1 MTAPTCP
8 KCGAALPRDGVC
20 PACLVRSAAINEGS
34 TRTDAGS
41 ILHRPASIG
50 PYKVLDT
57 LGEGGMGI
65 VYLVDQEH
73 PLRRRVALKVIKIG
87 MDTRDVVARFESEGQ
102 ALALMDHPHIAQVY
116 DAGVIHR
123 DLKPQNIMVTK
134 SRHVRL
140 LDFGIAKVGDD
151 SVSAPDS
158 TRSMETAVLALLG
171 TPAYMAPEQIQQH
184 HVDERCDFVAL
195 VAVLYECLTGRR
207 AFSGSSVVE
216 VLGQVLHVDPPP
228 ASQLRANLIEAHHS
242 LPAAARKDPRDRFQS
257 SAVSCDR

>member
-1 MTAPTCP
+1 M
-8 KCGAALPRDGVC
+8 
-20 PACLVRSAAINEGS
+20 
-34 TRTDAGS
+34 
-41 ILHRPASIG
+41 
-50 PYKVLDT
+50 LDT

-123 DLKPQNIMVTK
+123 DLKPQNIMVSK

-158 TRSMETAVLALLG
+158 TRSVETAVLALLG

-184 HVDERCDFVAL
+184 HVSTSAAIF
-195 VAVLYECLTGRR
+195 
-207 AFSGSSVVE
+207 
-216 VLGQVLHVDPPP
+216 
-228 ASQLRANLIEAHHS
+228 LRWAPYS
-242 LPAAARKDPRDRFQS
+242 T
-257 SAVSCDR
+257 SA